1 MAKVIVIEHLTLDG
15 VMQAPAKPDEDT
27 RDGFDYGGWAMA
39 NSDPAMQ
46 QVMGARMGASWSL
59 LAGRVTYEN
68 FAKVW
73 PNAPQPN
80 PFTEILNRVEK
91 FVVSSTLREPLPW
104 QNSFLL
110 RGEGAAA
117 VADLKQRHDKT
128 LIIFGSGVLV
138 HTLMLKDL
146 IDEYVLQ
153 IHPLVLGKGHR
164 FFDEAPATK
173 LDLIDSVTTSTG
185 VVIATYQRL

>member
-1 MAKVIVIEHLTLDG
+1 MTKIVVIEHVTLDG

-104 QNSFLL
+104 ANSILL
-110 RGEGAAA
+110 KGEGAAA
-117 VADLKQRHDKT
+117 VANLKQKHDKT

-138 HTLMLKDL
+138 HSLMLKDL

-153 IHPLVLGKGHR
+153 IHPMVLGKGHR
-164 FFDEAPATK
+164 LFDKAPATK
-173 LDLIDSVTTSTG
+173 LNLVDSVTTSTG

>member
-1 MAKVIVIEHLTLDG
+1 MTKIVVIEHVTLDG

-104 QNSFLL
+104 ANSILL
-110 RGEGAAA
+110 KGEGAAA
-117 VADLKQRHDKT
+117 VANLKQKHDKT

-138 HTLMLKDL
+138 HSLMLKDL
-146 IDEYVLQ
+146 VDEYVLQ

-164 FFDEAPATK
+164 LFDKAPATK
-173 LDLIDSVTTSTG
+173 LNLIDSVTTSTG

>member
-1 MAKVIVIEHLTLDG
+1 MTKIVVIEHVTLDG

-104 QNSFLL
+104 ANSILL
-110 RGEGAAA
+110 KGEGAAA
-117 VADLKQRHDKT
+117 VANLKQKHDKT

-138 HTLMLKDL
+138 HSLMLKDL
-146 IDEYVLQ
+146 VDEYVLQ

-164 FFDEAPATK
+164 LFGEAPATK
-173 LDLIDSVTTSTG
+173 LNLVDSVTTSTG